1 MVKRAEFA
9 GFLGR
14 SASAIYSQLTGGEED
29 LSVAYRP
36 TVEPGEERE
45 TADRLKGAVAAR
57 RDMDISRGTTTVGP
71 HRDELG
77 ICVGGLSARD
87 YASQGQ
93 QRSAAVALKLAEI
106 ELMENASGEP
116 PVLLL
121 DDVTAELDTERRARV
136 VQLAAGRCQTLL
148 TTTRLE
154 ELQPAE
160 LDSAAVFEVR
170 SGKVTPQ

>member
-9 GFLGR
+9 AFLAR
-14 SASAIYSQLTGGEED
+14 SASAIYSELTSGGED
-29 LSVAYRP
+29 LSVVYRP
-36 TVEPGEERE
+36 TIESGEERE
-45 TADRLKGAVAAR
+45 TAGRLKEALAGR
-57 RDMDISRGTTTVGP
+57 RDVDVSRGTTTVGP
-71 HRDELG
+71 HRDDLAM
-77 ICVGGLSARD
+77 CMGGLSARD

-106 ELMENASGEP
+106 EMMETASGEP

-121 DDVTAELDTERRARV
+121 DDVTAELDPERRARV
-136 VQLAAGRCQTLL
+136 IRLAAGRCQTFL

-154 ELQPAE
+154 ELQPAD

-170 SGKVTPQ
+170 SGKVTPK